1 MLPQQ
6 CFLVCLRLKCRES
19 QLAFYFLLDKLD
31 CLFEMGILF
40 LQENQIDRAV
50 NSFKSA
56 LEQAKKMYSGQP
68 RVAVIMNNLGVAVSR
83 AGMSDE
89 ALRYFK
95 EAKKILDGHSQEGFL
110 ISKTLNNIGTIYHE
124 YGDLFVAFQF
134 FKDALDCLDIFSC
147 KHYSRLCKNIAAAVR
162 GLYVE
167 STIRRRPFS
176 RIKEL
181 VIKTVEI
188 GGQIYIHSTEGT
200 CSDDVSTFYQISLFC
215 IDRGKQDEV
224 LQCLAKARD
233 IAKLFDYK
241 CGRVV
246 LVLLLLSMT
255 YGRMGSIE
263 KSWSCY
269 KEAKEMAKSLPP
281 EDDSILPGELGMI
294 ELMKKE

>member
-1 MLPQQ
+1 MFPQQ
-6 CFLVCLRLKCRES
+6 CFLVCLGLKCREN
-19 QLAFYFLLDKLD
+19 QLAFYILLDKLD

-50 NSFKSA
+50 DSFKSV
-56 LEQAKKMYSGQP
+56 LEQAKKMYAGQP
-68 RVAVIMNNLGVAVSR
+68 RVAVILNDLGAAVKR

-89 ALRYFK
+89 ALRCFK
-95 EAKKILDGHSQEGFL
+95 EAKEILDGHSQEGPH
-110 ISKTLNNIGTIYHE
+110 ISIILNNIGTIYKE
-124 YGDLFVAFQF
+124 YGDLLVAFQF
-134 FKDALDCLDIFSC
+134 YKDALDCLDIFSC
-147 KHYSRLCKNIAAAVR
+147 KYYSRLCKNIAAVVR

-167 STIRRRPFS
+167 GTIRRRPFS

-181 VIKTVEI
+181 KTVEI
-188 GGQIYIHSTEGT
+188 SGQIYIPSTEGT

-215 IDRGKQDEV
+215 IDRGKQDGV

-233 IAKLFDYK
+233 IAKRFDYK

-255 YGRMGSIE
+255 YGEMGSIE
-263 KSWSCY
+263 ESRSCY
-269 KEAKEMAKSLPP
+269 KEAKEMTKSLPP